1 MRMRLEGSMGS
12 KAKFSQRIDVPGTA
26 DTPENLQ
33 GGVLLVFPP
42 GFGPTLSPGL
52 DASAQA
58 LERQKLS
65 RPRGRITARQVDRG
79 PEVPQLLKW
88 LERAGFPVAQE
99 AARFSIFTWPQR
111 WEADRPLDRRVLKAA
126 AADAA
131 RLAEEVKKRRPLLL
145 FFVSAQLLD
154 AANLPEVLEALEPVL
169 VHPAEPVRRITDLRL
184 RVTAQRWVKALCFG
198 LPMPRKTFTPE
209 TEETIAAGIA
219 AIFRREELLPS

>member
-88 LERAGFPVAQE
+88 LERAGFPVAQD
-99 AARFSIFTWPQR
+99 AARFSIFTWPQH

-131 RLAEEVKKRRPLLL
+131 RLAEEVKKRRP
-145 FFVSAQLLD
+145 
-154 AANLPEVLEALEPVL
+154 
-169 VHPAEPVRRITDLRL
+169 HPAEPVRRITDLRL

-209 TEETIAAGIA
+209 TEETIAEGIA

>member
-1 MRMRLEGSMGS
+1 MGS

-88 LERAGFPVAQE
+88 LERADSLL
-99 AARFSIFTWPQR
+99 R
-111 WEADRPLDRRVLKAA
+111 
-126 AADAA
+126 
-131 RLAEEVKKRRPLLL
+131 KK
-145 FFVSAQLLD
+145 
-154 AANLPEVLEALEPVL
+154 
-169 VHPAEPVRRITDLRL
+169 L
-184 RVTAQRWVKALCFG
+184 RVFRSSLGRSAGRPIGRWIDGC
-198 LPMPRKTFTPE
+198 
-209 TEETIAAGIA
+209 
-219 AIFRREELLPS
+219 

>member
-1 MRMRLEGSMGS
+1 MGS

-88 LERAGFPVAQE
+88 LERAGFPVAQD

-111 WEADRPLDRRVLKAA
+111 WE
-126 AADAA
+126 ADAA

-145 FFVSAQLLD
+145 IFVSAQLLD

-169 VHPAEPVRRITDLRL
+169 AHPAEPVRRITDLRL

>member
-88 LERAGFPVAQE
+88 LERA
-99 AARFSIFTWPQR
+99 RFSIFTWPQH

-131 RLAEEVKKRRPLLL
+131 LLAEEVKKRRPLLL

-169 VHPAEPVRRITDLRL
+169 AHPAEPVRRITDLRL

>member
-1 MRMRLEGSMGS
+1 MGS

-88 LERAGFPVAQE
+88 LERAGFPVAQD
-99 AARFSIFTWPQR
+99 AARFSIFTWPQH

-131 RLAEEVKKRRPLLL
+131 RLAEEVKSVGRSFFSLFLLNSL
-145 FFVSAQLLD
+145 
-154 AANLPEVLEALEPVL
+154 
-169 VHPAEPVRRITDLRL
+169 
-184 RVTAQRWVKALCFG
+184 
-198 LPMPRKTFTPE
+198 MPPISPK
-209 TEETIAAGIA
+209 
-219 AIFRREELLPS
+219 S

>member
-1 MRMRLEGSMGS
+1 MGS

-88 LERAGFPVAQE
+88 L
-99 AARFSIFTWPQR
+99 ARDS
-111 WEADRPLDRRVLKAA
+111 LLH
-126 AADAA
+126 
-131 RLAEEVKKRRPLLL
+131 KK
-145 FFVSAQLLD
+145 
-154 AANLPEVLEALEPVL
+154 
-169 VHPAEPVRRITDLRL
+169 L
-184 RVTAQRWVKALCFG
+184 RVFRSSLGRSAGRPIGRWIDGC
-198 LPMPRKTFTPE
+198 
-209 TEETIAAGIA
+209 
-219 AIFRREELLPS
+219 

>member
-1 MRMRLEGSMGS
+1 MRMRLEGQWV
-12 KAKFSQRIDVPGTA
+12 QRLSFLNGLMYRGTA

-88 LERAGFPVAQE
+88 LERAGFPVAQD
-99 AARFSIFTWPQR
+99 AARFSIFTWPQH
-111 WEADRPLDRRVLKAA
+111 WEADR
-126 AADAA
+126 
-131 RLAEEVKKRRPLLL
+131 
-145 FFVSAQLLD
+145 
-154 AANLPEVLEALEPVL
+154 
-169 VHPAEPVRRITDLRL
+169 
-184 RVTAQRWVKALCFG
+184 RWIDGC
-198 LPMPRKTFTPE
+198 
-209 TEETIAAGIA
+209 
-219 AIFRREELLPS
+219 

>member
-33 GGVLLVFPP
+33 GGGLLVFPP

-88 LERAGFPVAQE
+88 LERAGFPVAQD
-99 AARFSIFTWPQR
+99 AARFSIFTWPQH

-126 AADAA
+126 G
-131 RLAEEVKKRRPLLL
+131 AEGGPL
-145 FFVSAQLLD
+145 FPAIVSA
-154 AANLPEVLEALEPVL
+154 APPF
-169 VHPAEPVRRITDLRL
+169 
-184 RVTAQRWVKALCFG
+184 LCF
-198 LPMPRKTFTPE
+198 RSTP
-209 TEETIAAGIA
+209 
-219 AIFRREELLPS
+219 

>member
-1 MRMRLEGSMGS
+1 MGS

-111 WEADRPLDRRVLKAA
+111 WEADRPL
-126 AADAA
+126 
-131 RLAEEVKKRRPLLL
+131 
-145 FFVSAQLLD
+145 
-154 AANLPEVLEALEPVL
+154 
-169 VHPAEPVRRITDLRL
+169 VRFSFLRI
-184 RVTAQRWVKALCFG
+184 
-198 LPMPRKTFTPE
+198 
-209 TEETIAAGIA
+209 
-219 AIFRREELLPS
+219 

>member
-1 MRMRLEGSMGS
+1 MRMRLEGLMGS

-79 PEVPQLLKW
+79 SN
-88 LERAGFPVAQE
+88 
-99 AARFSIFTWPQR
+99 ARDSLVR
-111 WEADRPLDRRVLKAA
+111 
-126 AADAA
+126 
-131 RLAEEVKKRRPLLL
+131 KK
-145 FFVSAQLLD
+145 
-154 AANLPEVLEALEPVL
+154 
-169 VHPAEPVRRITDLRL
+169 L
-184 RVTAQRWVKALCFG
+184 RVFRSSLGRSAGRPIGRWIDGC
-198 LPMPRKTFTPE
+198 
-209 TEETIAAGIA
+209 
-219 AIFRREELLPS
+219 

>member
-1 MRMRLEGSMGS
+1 MGS

-88 LERAGFPVAQE
+88 LERAGFPVAQD

-111 WEADRPLDRRVLKAA
+111 WEAD
-126 AADAA
+126 
-131 RLAEEVKKRRPLLL
+131 RPLLL

-154 AANLPEVLEALEPVL
+154 AANLPEVLKALEPVL
-169 VHPAEPVRRITDLRL
+169 AHPAEPVRRITDLRL

-198 LPMPRKTFTPE
+198 LPMPRKTFTPK

-219 AIFRREELLPS
+219 AIFRREEFC

>member
-1 MRMRLEGSMGS
+1 MRMRLEGLMGS

-79 PEVPQLLKW
+79 PEVPQLLKRRGSPKKSKSVGRSFFS
-88 LERAGFPVAQE
+88 LFPLN
-99 AARFSIFTWPQR
+99 S
-111 WEADRPLDRRVLKAA
+111 L
-126 AADAA
+126 
-131 RLAEEVKKRRPLLL
+131 
-145 FFVSAQLLD
+145 
-154 AANLPEVLEALEPVL
+154 
-169 VHPAEPVRRITDLRL
+169 
-184 RVTAQRWVKALCFG
+184 
-198 LPMPRKTFTPE
+198 MPPISPK
-209 TEETIAAGIA
+209 
-219 AIFRREELLPS
+219 S

>member
-1 MRMRLEGSMGS
+1 M
-12 KAKFSQRIDVPGTA
+12 
-26 DTPENLQ
+26 
-33 GGVLLVFPP
+33 
-42 GFGPTLSPGL
+42 
-52 DASAQA
+52 
-58 LERQKLS
+58 
-65 RPRGRITARQVDRG
+65 DRG

-131 RLAEEVKKRRPLLL
+131 RLA
-145 FFVSAQLLD
+145 
-154 AANLPEVLEALEPVL
+154 
-169 VHPAEPVRRITDLRL
+169 VRRITDLRL

>member
-88 LERAGFPVAQE
+88 LERAGFPVAQD
-99 AARFSIFTWPQR
+99 AARFSIFTWPQH
-111 WEADRPLDRRVLKAA
+111 WEADRPLLMRRGSP
-126 AADAA
+126 
-131 RLAEEVKKRRPLLL
+131 KK
-145 FFVSAQLLD
+145 
-154 AANLPEVLEALEPVL
+154 
-169 VHPAEPVRRITDLRL
+169 
-184 RVTAQRWVKALCFG
+184 
-198 LPMPRKTFTPE
+198 
-209 TEETIAAGIA
+209 
-219 AIFRREELLPS
+219 